1 MKFKLERVLVIQ
13 SSFHNYATMSRNRV
27 CQTYAVY
34 LLMMRSLITAL
45 LHQGAPRKHF
55 DMSRRLI
62 KFWNMTSLATFAAS
76 HVSACSTQTTSL
88 TEVLHSNFNNKFSGL
103 SQKKQAKARLAAAIL
118 RWSCPLSYSFR
129 WRAERDEDIYIFF
142 IYQQMWFT
150 CKVTLCFLCRSCPR
164 TSHHEYVWYL
174 WVDLRLRCEHVQ
186 VLRGRRVDTTFPL
199 IWWLL
204 MWRIHMKS
212 LRREDV
218 PGHLSGFWPTSHRNN
233 W

>member
-1 MKFKLERVLVIQ
+1 MRYIYSWWGLSSQLYFIRVRRGSISTCLGGWSNSETWIRSAMK
-13 SSFHNYATMSRNRV
+13 H
-27 CQTYAVY
+27 
-34 LLMMRSLITAL
+34 
-45 LHQGAPRKHF
+45 
-55 DMSRRLI
+55 DM
-62 KFWNMTSLATFAAS
+62 SLATFAAS

-88 TEVLHSNFNNKFSGL
+88 TEVLHSNVNNKFSGL
-103 SQKKQAKARLAAAIL
+103 SQKKQAKARLAAAIS

-164 TSHHEYVWYL
+164 TSHHEYVWYV